1 MRVLAYDIAY
11 DATDEYVRYA
21 SSTSMLTLKRFV
33 RAIKAIYERTYL
45 RQPTR
50 EDLEKQVAIN
60 IERG

>member
-1 MRVLAYDIAY
+1 
-11 DATDEYVRYA
+11 
-21 SSTSMLTLKRFV
+21 MLTLKRFV